1 MYICTERFRESKQS
15 WARRMCVRIL
25 STNTLT
31 TPALRLYPET
41 GKPVFHPQRREGCG
55 ARRPAQ
61 AGKDAKPTR
70 TLFRIARFQAAL
82 AKVQASDSRAKSGLK
97 ILLLACACAC
107 ACVRHLSAKA
117 VSYALHA
124 RPPWGD
130 RTRPREA
137 RNPRMQ
143 YERMQNSG
151 SRASYG
157 AAGSGPR

>member
-1 MYICTERFRESKQS
+1 
-15 WARRMCVRIL
+15 MCVRIL

-61 AGKDAKPTR
+61 AGKDAKPPR

-107 ACVRHLSAKA
+107 ACVRHPSAKA

-124 RPPWGD
+124 RPLGAIE
-130 RTRPREA
+130 RARGKLGILVCNTNACRIREVK
-137 RNPRMQ
+137 
-143 YERMQNSG
+143 
-151 SRASYG
+151 ASYG